1 MIKRIL
7 SLMALA
13 ALTCSCFLVG
23 GGSQQGSSDQDG
35 QEQGQVQTF
44 LGGEAAAPRSSKAA
58 DGPLEMPALT
68 SKDELIR
75 HDGYVISYNSRNR
88 IPNWVAYELTAD
100 EAHGDEE
107 RGDRMFSMDPKY
119 KKKQAMRED
128 YRDSGWTKGHMA
140 PAADFRWDGDAMDET
155 FYLTNVCPQNEYLNA
170 NDWEYLERQVRYWAG
185 KFGKVWVVTGPVVGD
200 NRYGTIGDNDVV
212 VPDSFFKAVLACKDG
227 KYRSIA
233 FLMDNDSQRYYLA
246 DCSMSVDELEE
257 YTGLDF
263 FPALDDSVEES
274 VEAQYRPGDWG
285 IKSR

>member
-44 LGGEAAAPRSSKAA
+44 LGGEAATPKPSKAA
-58 DGPLEMPALT
+58 DGSLEMPALT
-68 SKDELIR
+68 SEDELIR
-75 HDGYVISYNSRNR
+75 HDGYVISYNSDNR

-140 PAADFRWDGDAMDET
+140 PAADFRWDEEAMDET
-155 FYLTNVCPQNEYLNA
+155 FYLTNVCPQNEFLNA

-233 FLMDNDSQRYYLA
+233 FLMNNDSQRYYLA

-263 FPALDDSVEES
+263 FPALDDSIEEN

-285 IKSR
+285 IRN

>member
-44 LGGEAAAPRSSKAA
+44 LGGEAATPKPSKAA

-68 SKDELIR
+68 SEDELIR
-75 HDGYVISYNSRNR
+75 HDGYVISYNSDNR

-140 PAADFRWDGDAMDET
+140 PAADFRWDEDAMDET
-155 FYLTNVCPQNEYLNA
+155 FYLTNVCPQNEFLNA

-233 FLMDNDSQRYYLA
+233 FLMNNDSQRYYLA

-285 IKSR
+285 IRN